1 MILPRPLRRL
11 RFEWQ
16 VLGAHGNRGME
27 RLVKT
32 VRMFRGESVLVDPH
46 DDWRKRGVGPY
57 SADELRKRWEA
68 KATKDWSVKEETNP

>member
-1 MILPRPLRRL
+1 
-11 RFEWQ
+11 
-16 VLGAHGNRGME
+16 ME